1 MTTEK
6 AQRLFLWM
14 GMVGALAMAVASV
27 SFFAGAQLDA
37 ELYSAAGLRERLEH
51 HSLGAIDSMVM
62 TVAMAVPLL
71 LAGVG
76 GVMMSFSALKRST
89 RAILWGAVLVWV
101 LTIAAFVASL
111 RIVAAG
117 VARTGTGALWP
128 PELMQSL
135 QWMAWIPVGSTLLLW
150 GAFTL
155 WVATGTSPLPKTEL
169 KFTPFV
175 LMLPFLFVG
184 LLSEALQLSFAPA
197 VYAAAPWAGFLC
209 FVVLRLRGV
218 AQ

>member
-14 GMVGALAMAVASV
+14 GIVGAFAMAVSSI
-27 SFFAGAQLDA
+27 SFFYGASSDV
-37 ELYSAAGLRERLEH
+37 ELYSASGLRQRLE
-51 HSLGAIDSMVM
+51 SLSLSTIDSIVM
-62 TVAMAVPLL
+62 TVAMSIPLL

-76 GVMMSFSALKRST
+76 GVMMSFRRLKRGT
-89 RAILWGAVLVWV
+89 RAIVWGAVLVWV
-101 LTIAAFVASL
+101 LSIAAFVASL

-117 VARTGTGALWP
+117 VARTGAGALWP

-150 GAFTL
+150 GGFTL
-155 WVATGTSPLPKTEL
+155 WVATGTSPLPKSAVKT
-169 KFTPFV
+169 TPFV
-175 LMLPFLFVG
+175 LMLPILFVG

-197 VYAAAPWAGFLC
+197 VYAAAPWAAVLLFIA
-209 FVVLRLRGV
+209 LRLRGV